1 MKHAITMAI
10 GLFGLWLLLSGF
22 YDNSL
27 LLGFGVI
34 SCVVCV
40 YIAARMEV
48 VDHESVPLQ
57 LKLGIIGYLFW
68 LTAEIGKAN
77 WAITKVILSPRMKL
91 QQRMINVPASQKTDV
106 GRVTFANSITLT
118 PGTITVE
125 TEKNGFLVHA
135 LTNDAA
141 DYAALADMG
150 ERVTAVED
158 RT

>member
-1 MKHAITMAI
+1 MAI

-22 YDNSL
+22 YDNAL
-27 LLGFGVI
+27 LLGFGVF

-40 YIAARMEV
+40 YVAARMEV
-48 VDHESVPLQ
+48 VDHESIPLQ
-57 LKLGIIGYLFW
+57 LKLGIVGYLLW

-77 WAITKVILSPRMKL
+77 WAITKIILSPRMSL
-91 QQRMINVPASQKTDV
+91 QQRLITVPAKQKTDV

-125 TEKNGFLVHA
+125 TEAESFLVHA

-141 DYAALADMG
+141 DHAALADMG
-150 ERVTAVED
+150 NRVTAVES
-158 RT
+158 RS

>member
-27 LLGFGVI
+27 LLGFGII

-40 YIAARMEV
+40 YIAARMDV

-57 LKLGIIGYLFW
+57 LKLGILGYLLW

-77 WAITKVILSPRMKL
+77 WAVTKVILSPRMKL

-158 RT
+158 RS

>member
-1 MKHAITMAI
+1 
-10 GLFGLWLLLSGF
+10 
-22 YDNSL
+22 
-27 LLGFGVI
+27 
-34 SCVVCV
+34 
-40 YIAARMEV
+40 MEV

-57 LKLGIIGYLFW
+57 LKLGIVGYLFW

-150 ERVTAVED
+150 KRVTAVED

>member
-1 MKHAITMAI
+1 MIHAVTMAT
-10 GLFGLWLLLSGF
+10 GLYGLWLLLSGY

-27 LLGFGVI
+27 LLGFGI
-34 SCVVCV
+34 FSCTVCV

-57 LKLGIIGYLFW
+57 LKLSIVAYLFW

-77 WAITKVILSPRMKL
+77 WSVAKVILSPKMPLR
-91 QQRMINVPASQKTDV
+91 QRMLRVPALQKSDV

-125 TEKNGFLVHA
+125 TENNELLVHA
-135 LTNDAA
+135 LTDAA
-141 DYAALADMG
+141 ADLDAIADMG
-150 ERVTAVED
+150 ARVIAVES
-158 RT
+158 RS

>member
-1 MKHAITMAI
+1 MAI

-57 LKLGIIGYLFW
+57 LKLGIIGYLLW

-77 WAITKVILSPRMKL
+77 WAVTKVILSPRMKL
-91 QQRMINVPASQKTDV
+91 QQRMIKVPASQKTDV

-125 TEKNGFLVHA
+125 TETNGFLVHA
-135 LTNDAA
+135 LNNDAA

-150 ERVTAVED
+150 KRVTAVED

>member
-1 MKHAITMAI
+1 MKHAVTMAL

-27 LLGFGVI
+27 LLGFGVA

-57 LKLGIIGYLFW
+57 LKFGILSYLIW
-68 LTAEIGKAN
+68 LSAEIGKAN
-77 WAITKVILSPRMKL
+77 WAVTKVILSPRMKL
-91 QQRMINVPASQKTDV
+91 AQRMIEVPANQKTDV

-125 TEKNGFLVHA
+125 TEDHSFLVHA
-135 LTNDAA
+135 LTDDAA
-141 DYAALADMG
+141 DQAALADMG
-150 ERVTAVED
+150 NRVSAVES
-158 RT
+158 RN

>member
-1 MKHAITMAI
+1 MAI

-27 LLGFGVI
+27 LLGFGII

-40 YIAARMEV
+40 YIAARMDV

-57 LKLGIIGYLFW
+57 LKLGILGYLLW

-77 WAITKVILSPRMKL
+77 WAVTKVILSPRMKL

-158 RT
+158 RS

>member
-57 LKLGIIGYLFW
+57 LKLGIVGYLFW

-150 ERVTAVED
+150 KRVTAVED

>member
-1 MKHAITMAI
+1 MIHAVTMGL

-22 YDNSL
+22 LDNTL
-27 LLGFGVI
+27 LLGLGVA
-34 SCVVCV
+34 SCVACV

-57 LKLGIIGYLFW
+57 LKFGVFGYLFW
-68 LTAEIGKAN
+68 LSAEIGKAN
-77 WAITKVILSPRMKL
+77 WAVTKVILSPRMRL
-91 QQRMINVPASQKTDV
+91 SQRMITVPSSQTTDV

-125 TEKNGFLVHA
+125 TEHHSFLVHA
-135 LTNDAA
+135 LTDEAA
-141 DYAALADMG
+141 DMEALTDMG
-150 ERVTAVED
+150 DRVSAVEN

>member
-57 LKLGIIGYLFW
+57 LKLGIVGYLLW
-68 LTAEIGKAN
+68 LTTEIGKAN
-77 WAITKVILSPRMKL
+77 WAVTKIILSPRMKL

-150 ERVTAVED
+150 KRVTAVED
-158 RT
+158 RS

>member
-1 MKHAITMAI
+1 MAI

-57 LKLGIIGYLFW
+57 LKVGIVGYLFW

-77 WAITKVILSPRMKL
+77 WAITKVILSPRMNL
-91 QQRMINVPASQKTDV
+91 QQRMINVPANQKTDV

>member
-1 MKHAITMAI
+1 MAI

-57 LKLGIIGYLFW
+57 LKLGIVGYLFW

-91 QQRMINVPASQKTDV
+91 QQRMINIPASQKTDV

-141 DYAALADMG
+141 DFAALADMG

>member
-1 MKHAITMAI
+1 MIHAVSMGL

-22 YDNSL
+22 LDNTL
-27 LLGFGVI
+27 LLGLGVV
-34 SCVVCV
+34 SCIICV

-48 VDHESVPLQ
+48 VDHEAVPLQ
-57 LKLGIIGYLFW
+57 LKFGIIGYLIW
-68 LTAEIGKAN
+68 LSAEIGKAN
-77 WAITKVILSPRMKL
+77 WAVTKVILSPRIRL
-91 QQRMINVPASQKTDV
+91 QQRMITVPADQQTDV

-125 TEKNGFLVHA
+125 TEHHSFLVHA

-141 DYAALADMG
+141 DFDALSDMG
-150 ERVTAVED
+150 ARVSAVES

>member
-1 MKHAITMAI
+1 MAI

-57 LKLGIIGYLFW
+57 LKLGIVPYLFW

-77 WAITKVILSPRMKL
+77 WAITKVILSPRIKL

-141 DYAALADMG
+141 DHAALADMG
-150 ERVTAVED
+150 NRVSAVED
-158 RT
+158 RS

>member
-57 LKLGIIGYLFW
+57 LKLGIVGYLFW

-91 QQRMINVPASQKTDV
+91 QQRMINIPASQKTDV

-141 DYAALADMG
+141 DFAALADMG